1 MAIPTKD
8 ADITPYSR
16 RSFIQLALAA
26 ALPAGAPSRAR
37 SADNAAPPAGSASG
51 SGRRPRIPRVTEEFL
66 NIYKPEPDVYTRP
79 TVRTPDG
86 RFAYT
91 QGMTYP
97 DWRTNDHTFIKDD
110 KGRWHCFGITKPWIA
125 GDNSH
130 AGEGLCFHALAPEGP
145 FAQAVRFQSWRD
157 MPKINVG
164 DCGWAPM
171 AVKIGQE
178 YSLIGSHLGRATSKD
193 LYTWTDQGKLN
204 AKGGNRDPSIFFWRD
219 TYYLLRCSNNGIVA
233 VTSTDFIKWTDP
245 VVIYKPVK
253 ESYDTES
260 PFLVENGG
268 MFYLFWCLWDRAD
281 LTTSGY
287 TPRTYV
293 HCSESPM
300 DFLGKPVLAEFTA
313 HASEIIRDE
322 AGQWFISSADF
333 PHRGINV
340 APLTWDKMLPG

>member
-1 MAIPTKD
+1 MLDLP
-8 ADITPYSR
+8 R
-16 RSFIQLALAA
+16 RRFLSGFLAA
-26 ALPAGAPSRAR
+26 ATAGR
-37 SADNAAPPAGSASG
+37 DQCLGSAAS
-51 SGRRPRIPRVTEEFL
+51 SQANPERKSSNSIRAPRIPKLAERLV
-66 NIYKPEPDVYTRP
+66 NIYKPQPDVYTRA

-86 RFAYT
+86 NFAYT

-110 KGRWHCFGITKPWIA
+110 KNRWHCFGITKPWIA

-145 FAQAVRFQSWRD
+145 FAQSIRFQSWRD
-157 MPKINVG
+157 MPKISVG

-178 YSLIGSHLGRATSKD
+178 YSLIGSHLGRAASKD
-193 LYTWTDQGKLN
+193 LYNWTDQGKLN
-204 AKGGNRDPSIFFWRD
+204 AKGGNRDPSIFYWRD
-219 TYYLLRCSNNGIVA
+219 TYYLLRCSNNGIVL
-233 VTSTDFIKWTDP
+233 VTSTDFINWTDP

-253 ESYDTES
+253 ESYHTES

-268 MFYLFWCLWDRAD
+268 LFYLFWCLWDTAD

-293 HCSESPM
+293 HCSESPT
-300 DFLGKPVLAEFTA
+300 DFLGKPVLAEFTV
-313 HASEIIRDE
+313 HAAEIIRDE
-322 AGQWFISSADF
+322 AGQWFMSSADF
-333 PHRGINV
+333 PHRGISV
-340 APLTWDKMLPG
+340 APLVWE